1 MSDKNLDQ
9 TFLSGSNSVFIN
21 DLLNKW
27 ENDPKSVPEEWSN
40 LFKEIGSE
48 IADKGPS
55 WAKENNRVIGAVDVE
70 ESVKAVAQGVAGKGK
85 ISASDLRSA
94 TTDSLRAIML
104 IRAYR
109 IRGHLL
115 ANLDPLKLYE
125 PDIHPELDPKTYGFK
140 EEDWDRP
147 IFIDNVLGMETASL
161 KQIMDILKKRIVAL
175 LVSNLCMFKI
185 QRKKHGSKKELNLL
199 EILHSSQIMVK
210 KQFSNV

>member
-1 MSDKNLDQ
+1 MSDNNLDQ

-40 LFKEIGSE
+40 WFKEIGSE

-55 WAKENNRVIGAVDVE
+55 WAKENNRVIGAVDIE

-115 ANLDPLKLYE
+115 ANLDPLKLHE

-161 KQIMDILKKRIVAL
+161 KQIMDILKERIVAL

-185 QRKKHGSKKELNLL
+185 QRKKHGFKKELNLL
-199 EILHSSQIMVK
+199 EILRSSQIMVK

>member
-1 MSDKNLDQ
+1 MSNNLDQ

-40 LFKEIGSE
+40 WFKEIGSE

-55 WAKENNRVIGAVDVE
+55 WAKENNRVIGAVDIE

-109 IRGHLL
+109 IRGHLI
-115 ANLDPLKLYE
+115 ASLDPLSLMKKEEHAELR
-125 PDIHPELDPKTYGFK
+125 PETYGFK
-140 EEDWDRP
+140 KRDYNRQ
-147 IFIDNVLGMETASL
+147 IFLDGVLGLQYGDLNQIL
-161 KQIMDILKKRIVAL
+161 KILKKTYL
-175 LVSNLCMFKI
+175 
-185 QRKKHGSKKELNLL
+185 
-199 EILHSSQIMVK
+199 
-210 KQFSNV
+210 